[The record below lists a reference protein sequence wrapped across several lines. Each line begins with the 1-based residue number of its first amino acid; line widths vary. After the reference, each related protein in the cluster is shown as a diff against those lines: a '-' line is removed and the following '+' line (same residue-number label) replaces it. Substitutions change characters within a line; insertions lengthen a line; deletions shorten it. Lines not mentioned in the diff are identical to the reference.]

1 MIIRIFKSMG
11 GRMVFLKKKLILTAC
26 LAISLSVLSGEYEAN
41 QAGMSHERLEKI
53 APALSNLYLKNGKF
67 PGFISAVARKGK
79 VVHYETMGFSD
90 IETQQLLRKDSLF
103 RIYSMSKPITGVAL
117 MVLLEEGKLR
127 LNDPVSLYIP
137 EFAQTKVLIVNED
150 GTTEL
155 VGQTKEM
162 TIRDLATHT
171 SGIAYDFTA
180 NDQLAKIYRENKLS
194 PYFTFGGDEITPES
208 LARGIISSN
217 KPFSSICDFAEN
229 LALKAPLMHQPS
241 ENYTYSMGMDVLGCI
256 IERASGQTFDT
267 FLKDKIFI
275 PLGMKD
281 TFFSVPN
288 SKRDRFTSLYAEVK
302 DLRQYF
308 PDLDSKLP
316 KDLTM
321 LKVDGKKTSPYF
333 DEATVFDGGSGLV
346 SSTEDYLKFAQML
359 LNGGRLGDQRILSRK
374 SVELMSSNHLPES
387 FASDAYLETAGGYR
401 RGAGFGLTVGV
412 ILDPGMAGQ
421 YGSRGVYFWGGAAST
436 IFWIDPE
443 EELVAVLMTQLL
455 GSSELLRETYS
466 ALVYQA
472 IDD

>member
-1 MIIRIFKSMG
+1 MIIGIFKSIG
-11 GRMVFLKKKLILTAC
+11 GLMVSFKKKLLLSTC
-26 LAISLSVLSGEYEAN
+26 LVVSLSIMAGEYEAK

-53 APALSNLYLKNGKF
+53 APTLSNLYLKNGKF
-67 PGFISAVARKGK
+67 PGFISAIARKGK
-79 VVHYETMGFSD
+79 VVHYETIGFSD
-90 IETQQLLRKDSLF
+90 LETQEPLKRDSLF

-117 MVLLEEGKLR
+117 MILLEEGKVR

-137 EFAQTKVLIVNED
+137 EFAETKVLIINED

-155 VGQTKEM
+155 TDQTKEM

-180 NDQLAKIYRENKLS
+180 NDELAKIYRKNKLS
-194 PYFTFGGDEITPES
+194 PYFTFGGDEVTPES
-208 LARGIISSN
+208 LAKGIISSN
-217 KPFSSICDFAEN
+217 KPFSSICNFAES

-256 IERASGQTFDT
+256 VERASGKSFDA
-267 FLKDKIFI
+267 FLKDNIFT

-288 SKRDRFTSLYAEVK
+288 SKRERFTSLYAEIG
-302 DLRQYF
+302 DLREYF

-321 LKVDGKKTSPYF
+321 LKVDGKTTSPYF

-359 LNGGRLGDQRILSRK
+359 LNGGRLGDQRIISRK

-412 ILDPGMAGQ
+412 ILDPGKAGQ
-421 YGSRGVYFWGGAAST
+421 YGSKGVYFWGGAAST

>member
-1 MIIRIFKSMG
+1 MSIGGLMISFG
-11 GRMVFLKKKLILTAC
+11 KKFILT
-26 LAISLSVLSGEYEAN
+26 ISLGLSLSIIPGEYEAN

-53 APALSNLYLKNGKF
+53 APTLSNLYLKNGKF
-67 PGFISAVARKGK
+67 PGFISAIARKGK
-79 VVHYETMGFSD
+79 VVHYETIGFSD
-90 IETQQLLRKDSLF
+90 LETQEPLKKDSLF
-103 RIYSMSKPITGVAL
+103 RIYSMSKPITGVAI
-117 MVLLEEGKLR
+117 MILLEEGKLR

-137 EFAQTKVLIVNED
+137 EFAETKVLVVNED
-150 GTTEL
+150 DTTAL
-155 VGQTKEM
+155 IDQSQKM

-180 NDQLAKIYRENKLS
+180 NDHLAEIYRKNKLS
-194 PYFTFGGDEITPES
+194 PYFTFGGDDVTPES
-208 LARGIISSN
+208 LAKGIISSN
-217 KPFSSICDFAEN
+217 KPFSNICNFAEN

-256 IERASGQTFDT
+256 VERASGQTFDQ

-288 SKRDRFTSLYAEVK
+288 SKRERFTSLYAEIK
-302 DLRQYF
+302 DLREYF

-359 LNGGRLGDQRILSRK
+359 LNGGRLGDQRIISRK
-374 SVELMSSNHLPES
+374 SVELMSSNHLPDS

-412 ILDPGMAGQ
+412 ILDPGKAGQ
-421 YGSRGVYFWGGAAST
+421 YGSSGVYFWGGAAST